1 MLMDGWYLKEELIVK
16 MTLDPLVISFF
27 TENSPY
33 QLEAM
38 SLIAS
43 CNSHGIEAEVEGI
56 SPEGS
61 WERNCAIKP
70 FFIRKKLLEKKRPV
84 FWVDADAIFKK
95 KPDFSLMS
103 HSDLA
108 FREMKR
114 FSNDRRFKY
123 FSGSLFLN
131 NSPRGLE
138 FVNKW
143 CAHCQQKID
152 RKEDLQFLDQIS
164 LVDLIECG
172 EQVKIFSLP
181 IAYAK
186 VFDIDAQEI
195 DPEEIVIEH
204 YQASRRY
211 RFWK

>member
-1 MLMDGWYLKEELIVK
+1 MSQ
-16 MTLDPLVISFF
+16 DPLVISFY

-43 CNSHGIEAEVEGI
+43 CNSHNIEIEVEGI
-56 SPEGS
+56 ASEGS

-70 FFIRKKLLEKKRPV
+70 FFIRKKLLEKKRPI
-84 FWVDADAIFKK
+84 FWVDADAVFKK
-95 KPDFSLMS
+95 KPDFFSMS

-108 FREMKR
+108 FREMKK
-114 FSNDRRFKY
+114 FSDDRRFKF

-131 NSPRGLE
+131 YTRRGLE
-138 FVNKW
+138 FVDKW
-143 CAHCQQKID
+143 CEYCQLRID
-152 RKEDLQFLDQIS
+152 KKEDLQFLDQIS
-164 LVDLIECG
+164 LVDLIEQG
-172 EQVKIFSLP
+172 EQVRVFSLP

-186 VFDIDAQEI
+186 IFDIDAQEI
-195 DPEEIVIEH
+195 NPEEIVIEH

-211 RFWK
+211 RFWKG

>member
-1 MLMDGWYLKEELIVK
+1 MSQ
-16 MTLDPLVISFF
+16 DPLVVSFY
-27 TENSPY
+27 TEDSPY

-43 CNSHGIEAEVEGI
+43 CNSHGIEAEVDGI
-56 SPEGS
+56 PSEGS

-70 FFIRKKLLEKKRPV
+70 FFIRKKLLEKKRPI
-84 FWVDADAIFKK
+84 FWVDADAVFKK
-95 KPDFSLMS
+95 KPDFSSMS

-114 FSNDRRFKY
+114 FSEDRRFKY

-131 NSPRGLE
+131 YTQRGLA
-138 FVNKW
+138 FVDRW
-143 CAHCQQKID
+143 CEHCQIRID
-152 RKEDLQFLDQIS
+152 KKADLQFLDQIS
-164 LVDLIECG
+164 LVDLIERG
-172 EQVKIFSLP
+172 EQVRVFPLP

-211 RFWK
+211 RFWRG

>member
-1 MLMDGWYLKEELIVK
+1 MS
-16 MTLDPLVISFF
+16 LDPLVISFY

-33 QLEAM
+33 QLEVMA
-38 SLIAS
+38 LIAS
-43 CNSHGIEAEVEGI
+43 CQSHGIDAEIEGI
-56 SPEGS
+56 PSEGS

-70 FFIRKKLLEKKRPV
+70 FFIRRKLLEKKRPV
-84 FWVDADAIFKK
+84 FWVDADAVFKK
-95 KPDFSLMS
+95 KPDFSSMS

-114 FSNDRRFKY
+114 FSNDRRFRY
-123 FSGSLFLN
+123 YAGSVFVN
-131 NSPRGLE
+131 YTERGLE
-138 FVNKW
+138 FVDKW
-143 CAHCQQKID
+143 CQHCQHKID
-152 RKEDLQFLDQIS
+152 KKGDLQFLDQIS
-164 LVDLIECG
+164 LVDLIESG

-195 DPEEIVIEH
+195 NPEEIVVEH

-211 RFWK
+211 RFWRG

>member
-1 MLMDGWYLKEELIVK
+1 MSR
-16 MTLDPLVISFF
+16 DPLVISFY

-43 CNSHGIEAEVEGI
+43 CNTYGIEAEVDGI
-56 SPEGS
+56 PSEGS

-70 FFIRKKLLEKKRPV
+70 FFIRKKLLEKKRPI
-84 FWVDADAIFKK
+84 FWVDADAVFKK
-95 KPDFSLMS
+95 KPDFSSMY

-114 FSNDRRFKY
+114 FSDDRRFKY

-131 NSPRGLE
+131 YTQRGLD
-138 FVNKW
+138 FVEKW
-143 CAHCQQKID
+143 CKHCQVRID
-152 RKEDLQFLDQIS
+152 KKEDLQFLDQIS
-164 LVDLIECG
+164 LVDLIERG
-172 EQVKIFSLP
+172 EKVRVFPLP

-186 VFDIDAQEI
+186 VFDIDVQEI

-211 RFWK
+211 RFWRG

>member
-1 MLMDGWYLKEELIVK
+1 MIV
-16 MTLDPLVISFF
+16 SFY
-27 TENSPY
+27 TENTPY

-43 CNSHGIEAEVEGI
+43 CNAFGIDAEIEGVP
-56 SPEGS
+56 SEGS

-70 FFIRKKLLEKKRPV
+70 FFIRKKLIEKKRPI

-95 KPDFSLMS
+95 KPDFAHLKD
-103 HSDLA
+103 SDLA

-114 FSNDRRFKY
+114 FSHDRRFKY

-131 NSPRGLE
+131 YTPQGIA
-138 FVNKW
+138 FADKW
-143 CAHCQQKID
+143 CEHCQEKID
-152 RKEDLQFLDQIS
+152 KKLDLQFLDQIS
-164 LVDLIECG
+164 LVDLIERG
-172 EQVKIFSLP
+172 EKVKVHSLP

-195 DPEEIVIEH
+195 EPQEVVIEH
-204 YQASRRY
+204 YQASRRF
-211 RFWK
+211 RFWKG

>member
-1 MLMDGWYLKEELIVK
+1 MS
-16 MTLDPLVISFF
+16 LDPLVISFY

-33 QLEAM
+33 QLEVMA
-38 SLIAS
+38 LIAS
-43 CNSHGIEAEVEGI
+43 CQFYGIDAEIEGI
-56 SPEGS
+56 PSEGS

-70 FFIRKKLLEKKRPV
+70 FFIRKKLLEKKRPI
-84 FWVDADAIFKK
+84 FWVDADAVFKK
-95 KPDFSLMS
+95 KPDFSSMS

-114 FSNDRRFKY
+114 FSNDRRFRY
-123 FSGSLFLN
+123 CSGSLFVN
-131 NSPRGLE
+131 YTERGLE
-138 FVNKW
+138 FVDKW
-143 CAHCQQKID
+143 CQHCQQRID
-152 RKEDLQFLDQIS
+152 KKEDLQFLDQTS
-164 LVDLIECG
+164 LVDLIEGG

-195 DPEEIVIEH
+195 NSEEIVVEH

-211 RFWK
+211 RFWRG

>member
-1 MLMDGWYLKEELIVK
+1 
-16 MTLDPLVISFF
+16 MTEVPLVVSFY
-27 TENSPY
+27 TENTPY

-43 CNSHGIEAEVEGI
+43 CNALGIDAEIEGI
-56 SPEGS
+56 PSEGS

-70 FFIRKKLLEKKRPV
+70 FFIRKKLLEKKRPI

-95 KPDFSLMS
+95 IPDFSTLM

-114 FSNDRRFKY
+114 FSHDRRFKY

-131 NSPRGLE
+131 NTAQGRA
-138 FVNKW
+138 FADMW
-143 CAHCQQKID
+143 CNHCQQKID
-152 RKEDLQFLDQIS
+152 GGEDLQFLDQLSI
-164 LVDLIECG
+164 VDLIEKG
-172 EQVKIFSLP
+172 TPVKIHSLP

-186 VFDIDAQEI
+186 VFDLDALEI
-195 DPEEIVIEH
+195 TEDEIVIEH
-204 YQASRRY
+204 FQASRRF
-211 RFWK
+211 RFWKS

>member
-1 MLMDGWYLKEELIVK
+1 MSR
-16 MTLDPLVISFF
+16 DPLVISFY

-33 QLEAM
+33 QLEVMA
-38 SLIAS
+38 LIAS
-43 CNSHGIEAEVEGI
+43 CQSHGIDAEIEGI
-56 SPEGS
+56 PSEGS

-84 FWVDADAIFKK
+84 FWVDADAVFKK
-95 KPDFSLMS
+95 KPDFSSMS

-114 FSNDRRFKY
+114 FSNDRRFRY
-123 FSGSLFLN
+123 CSGSLFVN
-131 NSPRGLE
+131 YTQAGLE
-138 FVNKW
+138 FVDKW
-143 CAHCQQKID
+143 CQHCQQRID
-152 RKEDLQFLDQIS
+152 KKEDLQFLDQIS
-164 LVDLIECG
+164 LVDLVEAG

-195 DPEEIVIEH
+195 NPEEIVVEH
-204 YQASRRY
+204 YQASRRF
-211 RFWK
+211 RFWRG

>member
-1 MLMDGWYLKEELIVK
+1 MS
-16 MTLDPLVISFF
+16 LDPLVISFY

-33 QLEAM
+33 QLEVMA
-38 SLIAS
+38 LIAS
-43 CNSHGIEAEVEGI
+43 CQAHAIEAEIEGI
-56 SPEGS
+56 PSEGS

-84 FWVDADAIFKK
+84 FWVDADAVFKK
-95 KPDFSLMS
+95 KPDFSSMF

-114 FSNDRRFKY
+114 FSNDKRFRY
-123 FSGSLFLN
+123 CSGSLFVN
-131 NSPRGLE
+131 YTPRGLE
-138 FVNKW
+138 FVDKW
-143 CAHCQQKID
+143 CQHCKQRID
-152 RKEDLQFLDQIS
+152 KKEDLQFLDQTS
-164 LVDLIECG
+164 LADLIDCG
-172 EQVKIFSLP
+172 QQVKVFSLP

-195 DPEEIVIEH
+195 HPEEIVIEH

-211 RFWK
+211 RFWKK